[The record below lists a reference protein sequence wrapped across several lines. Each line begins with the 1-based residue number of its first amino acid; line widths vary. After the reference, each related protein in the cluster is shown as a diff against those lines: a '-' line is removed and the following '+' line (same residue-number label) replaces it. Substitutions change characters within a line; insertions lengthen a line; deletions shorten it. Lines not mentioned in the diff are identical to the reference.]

1 MDFPMFLEFS
11 KRPDMTQKDAFDESF
26 GLVDLAEDLGVDSVW
41 LAEYHFNVDRS
52 VLSAPITVA
61 SAIAVRTQRMRIGL
75 AVHILPLANPVRV
88 AEEVATLDHIS
99 RGRVEFGVGRG
110 TFPNVHEGYGVPFH
124 ESRGRFEESME
135 VIRDAWTKE
144 TFSFHGKHFDC
155 TDVSVAPRP
164 YQEPHPP
171 ITVGITSVD
180 SFPIIGEMGYPILI
194 NPSRVFKLTEL
205 EPHIQGYRDAWK
217 KAGHAGEPKVGLRT
231 PFYVAATEKEAYYEP
246 RESAVANIRRL
257 GERVTGLADFRGT
270 TGDWGAEGQRIL
282 EMEYE
287 DWLRDKVVF
296 GTPDV
301 AVEKI
306 NSLRK
311 TLGLSQMMF
320 EINFGSMIPIEH
332 QRKSLKLITEEVL
345 PHCR

>member
-1 MDFPMFLEFS
+1 MEFPMFLEFS
-11 KRPDMTQKDAFDESF
+11 KRGAMTQKDAFDESF
-26 GLVDLAEDLGVDSVW
+26 ALVDYAEELGVDSVW

-61 SAIAVRTQRMRIGL
+61 SAIAARTERMRIGL
-75 AVHILPLANPVRV
+75 AVHILPLGNPVRI

-99 RGRVEFGVGRG
+99 KGRVEFGVGRG

-124 ESRGRFEESME
+124 ESRGRFDECIE
-135 VIRDAWTKE
+135 VIIKAWTSD
-144 TFSFHGKHFDC
+144 TFSFHGEHFSC
-155 TDVSVAPRP
+155 TDVSIAPHP
-164 YQEPHPP
+164 YQEPYPP

-180 SFPIIGEMGYPILI
+180 SFPIIGQMGFNILI

-205 EPHIQGYRDAWK
+205 APHIELYRQAWK
-217 KAGHAGEPKVGLRT
+217 DAGHEGEPRVGLRM
-231 PFYVAATEKEAYYEP
+231 PFYVAETAEKAYSEP
-246 RESAVANIRRL
+246 KESAVLNMRRL
-257 GERVTGLADFRGT
+257 GERVSGLADFRGT

-282 EMEYE
+282 DMEYE

-296 GTPDV
+296 GTPDA

-306 NSLRK
+306 NRLK
-311 TLGLSQMMF
+311 EELGLSQLMF
-320 EINFGSMIPIEH
+320 EINFGSLIPIQH
-332 QRKSLKLITEEVL
+332 QRKSLKLIAQEVL

>member
-1 MDFPMFLEFS
+1 
-11 KRPDMTQKDAFDESF
+11 
-26 GLVDLAEDLGVDSVW
+26 VDLAEDLGVDSVW

-61 SAIAVRTQRMRIGL
+61 SAIAARTQRMRIGL

-296 GTPDV
+296 GTPDA

-332 QRKSLKLITEEVL
+332 QRKSMKLIAEEVL